1 MYHPVDT
8 INLEL
13 ENYPVATV
21 RIRYEFHDA
30 LVSLG
35 VLPRPY
41 PRPLPRR
48 ERGGGFSDSWSPE
61 PPYGR

>member
-8 INLEL
+8 VNLEL
-13 ENYPVATV
+13 ESYPMATV
-21 RIRYEFHDA
+21 RIRYEFHDS
-30 LVSLG
+30 LVALG

-48 ERGGGFSDSWSPE
+48 EHGGGFSDSWAPE